1 MVVQSLESLTNADRN
16 GIVYKEM
23 AKQLDTKKLETTKQD
38 FENLLK
44 KASEQKPKPSTKSS
58 KT

>member
-1 MVVQSLESLTNADRN
+1 MPKVKDVDVQ
-16 GIVYKEM
+16 
-23 AKQLDTKKLETTKQD
+23 KLETTKQD

-44 KASEQKPKPSTKSS
+44 KAARQKPKPSTKSS